1 MNTDAYRDLQ
11 LLTEIATGDSV
22 TQRHLAQKYGLAL
35 GLTNFL
41 MRRLV
46 KKGYVKMVNLER
58 KRLRYLL
65 TPNGIAEKVRLTYEY
80 LEYSLA
86 LYCNIRTLVT
96 RTLLAIAAS
105 GRKDIVL
112 YGTGEMAEIAFV
124 LMQQHGLQVVA
135 VVEEPLNGQTAFM
148 HLPVTPLADVAA
160 RSFDWVLIAS
170 FQDNRKIIQ
179 QLRQCGVTEEQIVTI
194 SEEGHTPALRRAST
208 RAILETP
215 DTLVMEARR

>member
-11 LLTEIATGDSV
+11 LLTEIAAGDAV
-22 TQRHLAQKYGLAL
+22 TQRRLAQKHGLAL

-41 MRRLV
+41 IRRLV

-65 TPNGIAEKVRLTYEY
+65 TPNGIAEKARLTYEY

-86 LYCNIRTLVT
+86 LYANIRTLVT
-96 RTLLAIAAS
+96 RTLSAIAAS

-170 FQDNRKIIQ
+170 FKDNRKIIQ
-179 QLRQCGVTEEQIVTI
+179 QLSQCGVTEEKIITI
-194 SEEGHTPALRRAST
+194 SEEGHLPALRSAQ
-208 RAILETP
+208 ALAVLGAPAAMIA
-215 DTLVMEARR
+215 EARR